1 MNNIYNGDR
10 NPFEGINL
18 ELGNDPEALHDP
30 DRYWNAL
37 NEHTQ
42 SMQGTQNSTINHRIG
57 GGGFVLPAKVIV
69 GIVAGL
75 IVLGMAYP
83 IIATIFAAIAAI
95 FS

>member
-1 MNNIYNGDR
+1 MYNNIYNGDR

-37 NEHTQ
+37 YEHTQ
-42 SMQGTQNSTINHRIG
+42 STQNSNTNHRIG

-75 IVLGMAYP
+75 ILLGTAYP
-83 IIATIFAAIAAI
+83 IIVAIFAAIFAI